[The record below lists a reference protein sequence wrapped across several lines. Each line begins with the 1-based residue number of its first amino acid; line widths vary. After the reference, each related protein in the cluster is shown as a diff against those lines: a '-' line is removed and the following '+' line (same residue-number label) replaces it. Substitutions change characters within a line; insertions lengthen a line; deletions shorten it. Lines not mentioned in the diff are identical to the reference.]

1 MVIPPSFKMALVSVA
16 ITVIPILCQVL
27 IITPRWPI
35 YIIQAKQDMY
45 KKYRDFEDPDKVY
58 AKLPAIQTVHVVLL
72 IISLTS
78 LLVTSFTEPGI
89 IPRNSD
95 DLLEEMPSSYKKMLD
110 RSENLRFF
118 INKKQLIKQQT
129 RGAEKVDDNDEMDE
143 DLEGGSDAQ
152 GREVVNTEQKNLDR
166 QRIRHSSSL
175 AHGSIKNLGD
185 DMELNEVVATA
196 GLRGRNMLHTAG

>member
-118 INKKQLIKQQT
+118 INKKQLLKQQT